1 MRIRRTPTF
10 LLSTFLTAAL
20 SVTLMAEEMD
30 LVLDTFETGFQ
41 FGSFSSTDENVAY
54 NAGSRFF
61 IEDSASMSWTDTG
74 AGIYNGSRNVTVNQ
88 FQGTAGNLVSGRV
101 LDNRINVGANLGV
114 RATVNLDYDL
124 RSTPGDNTS
133 GVDISAT
140 QYLTFD
146 VGFDAQANETTRALV
161 TFSSGTTSTTA
172 EIGFRNADEGLNSI
186 DLNSLQTKYDWDATT
201 WTNIKDNITDV
212 EFAFFSTGY
221 GDDYSFA
228 TYAFTQTSAGGNLG
242 QVPEPTSLLMLGAL
256 IGGGLLRS
264 PRRSRAKA

>member
-20 SVTLMAEEMD
+20 SVTLMAEEVD

-41 FGSFSSTDENVAY
+41 FGSFNTTDENVAY
-54 NAGSRFF
+54 SAGSRFF
-61 IEDSASMSWTDTG
+61 IEDTASMSWTDTG

-88 FQGTAGNLVSGRV
+88 FQGTTGNLVSGRV

-161 TFSSGTTSTTA
+161 TFSSGTTSTTV
-172 EIGFRNADEGLNSI
+172 EIGFANADEGLNSI

-212 EFAFFSTGY
+212 EFAFFSIGY

-264 PRRSRAKA
+264 PRGSRAKA